1 MNKNCVKNGPRP
13 DWQAAGKSRETRK
26 NEPKVKLRM
35 KCVFSARAVVLF
47 LVDTCFFLHEASIFA
62 TPSALSHHFPF
73 LFACYTGKVVP
84 EEALDEHEKMK
95 RKLGNN
101 KQLDKMT
108 RGFVRLAKKVR
119 KCLILSVWVS
129 IVVLIFVH
137 FTVQRQHTSSTS
149 LTFYFFTRVFLISH
163 CRWRHT
169 PSNKRTFWRHRWTS
183 SRRATSSASS
193 P

>member
-1 MNKNCVKNGPRP
+1 MCPLPR
-13 DWQAAGKSRETRK
+13 
-26 NEPKVKLRM
+26 
-35 KCVFSARAVVLF
+35 
-47 LVDTCFFLHEASIFA
+47 EASIFA

-119 KCLILSVWVS
+119 KCLMLSVVCALYCLNMLMCS
-129 IVVLIFVH
+129 FA
-137 FTVQRQHTSSTS
+137 Q
-149 LTFYFFTRVFLISH
+149 
-163 CRWRHT
+163 
-169 PSNKRTFWRHRWTS
+169 P
-183 SRRATSSASS
+183 
-193 P
+193 